1 MKGYSTNA
9 KLTQE
14 EVINNY
20 KQLWQ
25 IEKAFRISKTDLKV
39 RPIYHRLKHRIQ
51 AHLIIAFSS
60 YKVYK
65 ELERQLYLKQ
75 SNISITKAIAI
86 MQSIFTI
93 KTTLPISKKQVAII
107 WAKTEEQKQLL
118 NLFEIK
124 FNLGGSNA

>member
-1 MKGYSTNA
+1 
-9 KLTQE
+9 
-14 EVINNY
+14 
-20 KQLWQ
+20 
-25 IEKAFRISKTDLKV
+25 
-39 RPIYHRLKHRIQ
+39 
-51 AHLIIAFSS
+51 
-60 YKVYK
+60 
-65 ELERQLYLKQ
+65 
-75 SNISITKAIAI
+75 